1 MGLNQPAG
9 QPVNFC
15 SHSLQNPTMNNP
27 FEQISAAFAPE
38 YRVNLSIE
46 RLDGSIMLT
55 LSDDAGVV
63 AKRLISQAQRNDPV
77 RLQRVID
84 SIRLGL
90 AIELGQNPLQVL
102 AALTRDAHQ
111 DAHSF
116 TSVGVAN

>member
-1 MGLNQPAG
+1 M
-9 QPVNFC
+9 
-15 SHSLQNPTMNNP
+15 HNP

-38 YRVNLSIE
+38 YRINLSIE

-63 AKRLISQAQRNDPV
+63 AKRLISQAQRNDPA

-90 AIELGQNPLQVL
+90 AIEHNQNPLQVL
-102 AALTRDAHQ
+102 AALTRDARHEPR
-111 DAHSF
+111 HF
-116 TSVGVAN
+116 IAN

>member
-1 MGLNQPAG
+1 
-9 QPVNFC
+9 
-15 SHSLQNPTMNNP
+15 MNNP
-27 FEQISAAFAPE
+27 FEQISAAFASE
-38 YRVNLSIE
+38 YRVNLSIV

-63 AKRLISQAQRNDPV
+63 AKRLISQALRNDPV

-102 AALTRDAHQ
+102 AALTRDSRSCA
-111 DAHSF
+111 A
-116 TSVGVAN
+116 VGLAN

>member
-1 MGLNQPAG
+1 MALNQPG
-9 QPVNFC
+9 GCPVNF
-15 SHSLQNPTMNNP
+15 SSPSFQANSMNNP
-27 FEQISAAFAPE
+27 FDQISAAFTPE

-63 AKRLISQAQRNDPV
+63 AKRLISHAQRNDPV

-102 AALTRDAHQ
+102 AALTRKATPDARPF
-111 DAHSF
+111 AAS
-116 TSVGVAN
+116 SVAN